1 MLIILSIRFLF
12 LCVLLIQTQK
22 VVFALDSFGAKY
34 QEKLSKHALIWI
46 LKIWLHWSLSSRK
59 FFSLLEFMQK

>member
-34 QEKLSKHALIWI
+34 KK
-46 LKIWLHWSLSSRK
+46 KIK
-59 FFSLLEFMQK
+59 